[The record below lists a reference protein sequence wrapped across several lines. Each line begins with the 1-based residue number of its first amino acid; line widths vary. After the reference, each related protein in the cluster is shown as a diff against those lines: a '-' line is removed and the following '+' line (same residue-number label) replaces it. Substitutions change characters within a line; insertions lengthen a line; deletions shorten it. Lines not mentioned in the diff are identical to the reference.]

1 MKGECF
7 TPNKT
12 VSEWLIPVLKGIW
25 NHSENKA
32 GGSTFARNLIKQQAV
47 RVNGFPVELNEL
59 VDFPVV
65 SIVVFPKSASRR
77 ITLFWDF
84 IVTHHGK
91 KEIP

>member
-1 MKGECF
+1 
-7 TPNKT
+7 
-12 VSEWLIPVLKGIW
+12 
-25 NHSENKA
+25 
-32 GGSTFARNLIKQQAV
+32 
-47 RVNGFPVELNEL
+47 